1 MAGVVV
7 GEPSYLHPPVIP
19 LSSLLRAHQ
28 SPRSTEQ
35 APHLLLFFLPTPA
48 TKQRGAGA
56 QTHIRINTIAGG
68 FPRASHQLVCP
79 VPPTLIEREIS
90 ASWSLSDPASDK
102 GGRLIKGPSFNPCNH
117 EFTCRVLT
125 PAALLERDP
134 GFYGGPGFNPAS
146 NEGG

>member
-125 PAALLERDP
+125 PAAL
-134 GFYGGPGFNPAS
+134 
-146 NEGG
+146 